1 MDYVEKKANS
11 VEEAVAL
18 ALDELGLTEDQ
29 VDIEVVSEKK
39 LLKKAVVRVA
49 PKLTVGAKA
58 QRFLTE
64 LLARMEL
71 DATVDVQETD
81 EAVTATVTGD
91 GSRAIIGYRGD
102 VLDAVQ
108 YLTLLVANG
117 DDEYKR
123 VVVDA
128 ENYREKRAGTLK
140 NLALRLADKADRT
153 GRKIELEP
161 MNPYERRIIH
171 STLQG
176 SDKAKTES
184 QGEEPN
190 RHVVILPKNAKKRRK
205 STDVASKKAPRNDRS
220 TGGYGEAETVDES
233 KVIRMSGY
241 DPYAPCDDEETK
253 FNFAK
258 TGFKKM
264 RSFGYK
270 RGR

>member
-1 MDYVEKKANS
+1 MDFVEKKANS
-11 VEEAVAL
+11 VEEAVELAL
-18 ALDELGLTEDQ
+18 AELNLTKDQ
-29 VDIEVVSEKK
+29 VDVEIVAEKK
-39 LLKKAVVRVA
+39 LFSKAVVRVI
-49 PKLTVGAKA
+49 PKQTVGTKVKS
-58 QRFLTE
+58 FLTE
-64 LLARMEL
+64 LLTLMKL
-71 DATVDVQETD
+71 DADVVVEETD
-81 EAVTATVTGD
+81 DTVTATVNGE
-91 GSRAIIGYRGD
+91 GSRVIIGYRGD

-117 DDEYKR
+117 DDGYKR

-128 ENYREKRAGTLK
+128 ENYREKRAATLTS
-140 NLALRLADKADRT
+140 LALKLADKADRT

-171 STLQG
+171 AALQD

-205 STDVASKKAPRNDRS
+205 NDDRKPREKKERTVS
-220 TGGYGEAETVDES
+220 GGYGEVETVDES
-233 KVIRMSGY
+233 KIIRMSGY

-264 RSFGYK
+264 RSFGNKK
-270 RGR
+270 R

>member
-1 MDYVEKKANS
+1 MDFVEKKANS

-18 ALDELGLTEDQ
+18 ALEELGLTEDQ

-39 LLKKAVVRVA
+39 LLKKAVVRVT
-49 PKLTVGAKA
+49 PKLTVGTKA

-64 LLARMEL
+64 LLKLMNV
-71 DATVDVQETD
+71 DATVDVEETD
-81 EAVTATVTGD
+81 ESVVATVKGD
-91 GSRAIIGYRGD
+91 GSRVIIGYRGD

-128 ENYREKRAGTLK
+128 ENYREKRAVTLK
-140 NLALRLADKADRT
+140 NLAVRLADKADRT

-171 STLQG
+171 SALQD

-190 RHVVILPKNAKKRRK
+190 RHVVILPKNAKKRRR
-205 STDVASKKAPRNDRS
+205 TDGDKKPRERKERS
-220 TGGYGEAETVDES
+220 TGGYGEIETVDES

-264 RSFGYK
+264 RSFGNK
-270 RGR
+270 RR